1 MIYIHIPFCK
11 SRCLYCD
18 FFSTT
23 SSELKDDFVKA
34 LLKEIEGRAE
44 ELRFARANTI
54 YIGGGTPSQLDTKH
68 LTDIFGA
75 LQRVA
80 PLQDGAE
87 VTIECNP
94 DDITPEFVD
103 ALKAT
108 PVNRVSMGVQTFDDN
123 LLRLL
128 RRRHTSAQAHR
139 AVSPHVT
146 Y

>member
-23 SSELKDDFVKA
+23 SLSLREDFVKA

-44 ELRFARANTI
+44 ELRRARANTI
-54 YIGGGTPSQLDTKH
+54 YIGGGTPSQLDVRH
-68 LTDIFGA
+68 LTEIFDA
-75 LQRVA
+75 LQRVS
-80 PLQDGAE
+80 PLQEGAE

-94 DDITPEFVD
+94 DSITEDSSESFTS
-103 ALKAT
+103 LY
-108 PVNRVSMGVQTFDDN
+108 SL
-123 LLRLL
+123 LLREVG
-128 RRRHTSAQAHR
+128 SAIGEKYYQDGMKINLFQSLA
-139 AVSPHVT
+139 